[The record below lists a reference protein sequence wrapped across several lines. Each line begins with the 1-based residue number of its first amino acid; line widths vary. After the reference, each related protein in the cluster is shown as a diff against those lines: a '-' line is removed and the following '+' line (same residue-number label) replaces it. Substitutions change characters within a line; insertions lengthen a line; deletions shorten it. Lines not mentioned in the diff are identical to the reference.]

1 MSTEPQ
7 FHYLYVEDDPLSRE
21 VMEMLLTQLIG
32 VKSLITFDD
41 STNFMPRVRTLN
53 PTPDLILL
61 DIHITPEDGYTLL
74 KQLRSDAQFATAR
87 IIAVTASVMVEEVRQ
102 LQSSG
107 FDGAIAKPLDMTTF
121 PTLIR
126 RIQNGEAVWQI
137 Q

>member
-1 MSTEPQ
+1 MSTDPQ

-41 STNFMPRVRTLN
+41 STNFMPRVRALN

-74 KQLRSDAQFATAR
+74 NQLRSDARFDTAR